1 MLDRRGTAPYLNI
14 MEKVNCLY
22 CGYLNGLTAYAQEIG
37 GRREQ
42 YWCPHQARPKVDD
55 AAQTGMPNSR
65 VWRPARDTGD
75 QIETVRRDF
84 EDLKWTLFP

>member
-1 MLDRRGTAPYLNI
+1 MLDRRALPYLNI

-42 YWCPHQARPKVDD
+42 YWCPIKHVQKLTTLHNRYAKFLEYGDGAGYR
-55 AAQTGMPNSR
+55 
-65 VWRPARDTGD
+65 D

-84 EDLKWTLFP
+84 EDLK